1 MRLFFSTLL
10 SDLSCFPSVLHV
22 PPNQAGTQQLSPDS
36 GVVVLERTG
45 EYS

>member
-1 MRLFFSTLL
+1 MPFQAQRVWSVE
-10 SDLSCFPSVLHV
+10 CVLHV

-36 GVVVLERTG
+36 GVVVLERTS